1 VKSTKECKH
10 CGCEFDHL
18 SPQKRR
24 VGGFINECPSCVEEL
39 GTETAPAIVGVMAGD
54 GKVAGVTVL
63 RFDSRDRADSYMR
76 AWRHST
82 GYHKGKSCQLGNT
95 TTISMD
101 TYGARK
107 VGEWGGNP
115 NHKGKL

>member
-1 VKSTKECKH
+1 MKECKH
-10 CGCEFDHL
+10 CGYEFDPH
-18 SPQKRR
+18 SAQKRR
-24 VGGFINECPSCVEEL
+24 VGGFINECPSCVESQ

-54 GKVAGVTVL
+54 GKVAGITIL
-63 RFDSRDRADSYMR
+63 RFKNRKNAEQYMS

-82 GYHKGKSCQLGNT
+82 GYNKGKSCQIGNT

-101 TYGARK
+101 TLGAEK